1 MEENEEVQVEEAV
14 VPQEETTEEVTETE
28 GDSKED
34 VITLKGEDKTEYEAY
49 LAKKAKRE
57 PYIKP
62 KSLQPKKEY
71 NVTADKL
78 ERMELKLD
86 GYTGDE
92 VEAIMEL
99 GGSKALSNPLVKGAI
114 ETMRAKAKSQE
125 SNQPLNSKSPV
136 FKKFTQADLNG
147 MTSAELEAILPKD

>member
-1 MEENEEVQVEEAV
+1 MEENEIVEEEV
-14 VPQEETTEEVTETE
+14 VPQEETTEEEQIEETQDVLTLS
-28 GDSKED
+28 GD
-34 VITLKGEDKTEYEAY
+34 DKAEYEKWK
-49 LAKKAKRE
+49 AKKEERQKFVEKAKAAPPR
-57 PYIKP
+57 
-62 KSLQPKKEY
+62 KEY

-86 GYTGDE
+86 GHTNDE

-99 GGSKALSNPLVKGAI
+99 GGIKALSNPLVRGAI
-114 ETMRAKAKSQE
+114 EQMRAKAKSQE
-125 SNQPLNSKSPV
+125 ANQPLNSKSPV